1 MDCDQNKIKKNSQ
14 NFQDQSVGLTGLA
27 SLLEGQAFWL
37 FEGRIGWG
45 SCKLP
50 NNLSARRSTV
60 LDIIMFPVYLDH
72 IAELMQILP
81 LTESHPEM
89 LLLCYNINPDELI
102 SDIRNNKSW
111 KFELVGDFDLP
122 ANVGTTRITYFTGWR
137 VTVTLVKRVKEKWCL
152 HAVWC

>member
-1 MDCDQNKIKKNSQ
+1 MG
-14 NFQDQSVGLTGLA
+14 FTGLA

-102 SDIRNNKSW
+102 SDIRNNIS
-111 KFELVGDFDLP
+111 
-122 ANVGTTRITYFTGWR
+122 
-137 VTVTLVKRVKEKWCL
+137 
-152 HAVWC
+152 